1 MLRVFGALL
10 LPLCGWLTG
19 DAFQQRMREQLC
31 ALEWSIRLL
40 RRIRQEIAFRR
51 ADLTQLDAQLQREGL
66 LETPAKPRA
75 LQALAPPKALSEAER
90 ACFAECMSGLG
101 RTSAEQECER
111 LDYYIARF
119 QEFLQQA
126 QQQAHARAGLPHRGW
141 QPVWCWRSSFS
152 ESGRTKRWKLISCS
166 RSRRSA
172 SSWRCS
178 TSF

>member
-1 MLRVFGALL
+1 M
-10 LPLCGWLTG
+10 
-19 DAFQQRMREQLC
+19 Q
-31 ALEWSIRLL
+31 
-40 RRIRQEIAFRR
+40 RIRQEIAFRR

-126 QQQAHARAGLPHRGW
+126 QQQAHARAGLPHRLGLAAGM
-141 QPVWCWRSSFS
+141 VLAIF
-152 ESGRTKRWKLISCS
+152 
-166 RSRRSA
+166 
-172 SSWRCS
+172 
-178 TSF
+178 FF

>member
-19 DAFQQRMREQLC
+19 DAFQQRTRERLC
-31 ALEWSIRLL
+31 AL
-40 RRIRQEIAFRR
+40 
-51 ADLTQLDAQLQREGL
+51 DLTQLDAQLKREGL
-66 LETPAKPRA
+66 LETPAKPRV

-126 QQQAHARAGLPHRGW
+126 QQQAHARAGLPHRLGLAAGM
-141 QPVWCWRSSFS
+141 VLAIF
-152 ESGRTKRWKLISCS
+152 
-166 RSRRSA
+166 
-172 SSWRCS
+172 
-178 TSF
+178 FF